1 MSGGGHCTLVAN
13 AQDNSAA
20 TFTAAP
26 VTAPTLRVLASGS
39 RGNCSLL
46 SAPISR
52 AGGTERETRHWL
64 IDAGVGVRK
73 MTVLLAELGLTFED
87 ISGVLLTH
95 LDHDHISP
103 PVINAL
109 PDHAPMH
116 LHKRHLR
123 RGDREGLLYHRTL
136 PFDSAF
142 SLAPGVS
149 VLPALAAHDE
159 LGSSTLR
166 FAFDGFGTLGFATD
180 LGHVSTALVEHLA
193 GVDVLAIESNHCP
206 HMQEHS
212 PRPLY
217 LKRRIMGGAGHLNNQ
232 QCAQAVR
239 DIGPR
244 EHVVLLHLSQDCNT
258 PELAAAEHS
267 GAPYALTVATQD
279 QPAPPIAI
287 QGTRT
292 SVTTTVRHA
301 AGVQMSMF

>member
-1 MSGGGHCTLVAN
+1 MRDEACNLPTV
-13 AQDNSAA
+13 SAA
-20 TFTAAP
+20 IE
-26 VTAPTLRVLASGS
+26 VVAPTLRVLASGS

-46 SAPISR
+46 SVPITSPN
-52 AGGTERETRHWL
+52 TSDVETRHWL
-64 IDAGVGVRK
+64 IDAGLGVRK
-73 MTVLLAELGLTFED
+73 MKVLLAALGLSFD
-87 ISGVLLTH
+87 DLSGVLITH

-109 PDHAPMH
+109 PEHAPMH

-136 PFDSAF
+136 PFDGAF

-149 VLPALAAHDE
+149 VMPALAAHDE

-166 FAFDGFGTLGFATD
+166 FAFEGFGTLGFATD

-206 HMQEHS
+206 HMQERS
-212 PRPLY
+212 PRPIY

-258 PELAAAEHS
+258 PELAAAEHA
-267 GAPYALTVATQD
+267 GAAYALTVASQD
-279 QPAPPIAI
+279 RPAPPVVIR
-287 QGTRT
+287 GTRGRPQ
-292 SVTTTVRHA
+292 VTVRHA

>member
-1 MSGGGHCTLVAN
+1 MLDCP
-13 AQDNSAA
+13 DNSAS
-20 TFTAAP
+20 TPTAAK
-26 VTAPTLRVLASGS
+26 VTAPMLRVLASGS

-46 SAPISR
+46 SAPVAC
-52 AGGTERETRHWL
+52 AGGAGFDTRHWL
-64 IDAGVGVRK
+64 IDAGLGVRK
-73 MTVLLAELGLTFED
+73 MKVLLAELGLGFED

-103 PVINAL
+103 PVINAI

-136 PFDSAF
+136 PFDGAF
-142 SLAPGVS
+142 ALAPGVS
-149 VLPALAAHDE
+149 VMPALAAHDE

-166 FAFDGFGTLGFATD
+166 FAFEGFGTLGFATD

-212 PRPLY
+212 ARPIY

-258 PELAAAEHS
+258 PELAAAEHA
-267 GAPYALTVATQD
+267 GAAYALTVASQD

-287 QGTRT
+287 RGTRT
-292 SVTTTVRHA
+292 GVTTTVRHA